1 MPISWKATTTAA
13 VVALALIPGTGR
25 NVAAQTKRALV
36 VGIDQYE
43 APKAQLDAWHA
54 EVAPVVAAWQA
65 SVGAAVA
72 ASAASEG
79 RAMVPD
85 LDGAVNDA
93 RSMAATLK
101 SPKYA
106 FTDVRILVDAEATR
120 AGVLAAIERLI
131 QDTRPGDVIVFFY
144 AGHGSQRVNSLADVK
159 LNHLDQ
165 TIVPAD
171 ANAGQ
176 FDIRNTELAALFDR
190 LIDKGASLTLIFD
203 SCHSGSITRGETA
216 PTKKRWAQADPR
228 DAHNAVRPVPP
239 ETRGALFIAA
249 AADFETAEET
259 IDQFDQKSHGVFTSA
274 LLQVMRQ
281 SRAAAPAAD
290 IFASARAVLLRNGLA
305 QHPVL
310 RNEGRERGRPL
321 FGPASELAAG
331 DGVSLAVVRV
341 GRDTVGLQGGAE
353 LGIGRGTEL
362 KLADSARGK
371 SLRLR
376 VVNVSGMGLSTA
388 LPSSGQLNSLKAGDL
403 LVIDKWVES
412 DRPALRVWI
421 PATLNASA
429 LNAARSSF
437 AALRHASALDWVDD
451 PSTIPD
457 DGRPLYVV
465 RYSAQG
471 WRLQG
476 PSAAV
481 VSLPSPTAA
490 AVEQAVAAQ
499 EATAAK
505 SATVPGV
512 APATR
517 GRPRVFVM
525 LPPTP
530 VARSLVNVGAGT
542 ENTAIAIDT
551 SMRSADYL
559 LVGRDSAGHVAYAWL
574 RPNAR
579 VTDDR
584 RSLPTR
590 SDWFAWTPASDTT
603 VGASLESRVLSLAKV
618 NGWLTIES
626 PDDPSSFPYR
636 LYLRN
641 VATGEVKDSGVT
653 RHGERYE
660 FLLRRDLSVSRNR
673 IETRWVYI
681 FAIDSW
687 GRGTPLWAADNTI
700 PPDSAGRKLV
710 PDSLLL
716 RPNRLS
722 SGRVE
727 ILPPYGTDTF
737 VLISSD
743 QPLDPAIFKF
753 DAVQTRGPGLVPDNQ
768 TPLER
773 LFTRLGGQRRGVVDG
788 IPVSWSIQ
796 RVPLKSVETP

>member
-1 MPISWKATTTAA
+1 MPISWKAATGAA
-13 VVALALIPGTGR
+13 VLAFALVAGDAR

-36 VGIDQYE
+36 VGIDRYE
-43 APKAQLDAWHA
+43 APKAQLDAWRA
-54 EVAPVVAAWQA
+54 EVAPAVAAWQA
-65 SVGAAVA
+65 RTGGRVA
-72 ASAASEG
+72 GLAPSDG
-79 RAMVPD
+79 RAVVPD

-93 RSMAATLK
+93 LSMAAMLK
-101 SPKYA
+101 SPKYG
-106 FTDVRILVDAEATR
+106 FTDARLLLDGDATR
-120 AGVLAAIERLI
+120 AGILSAIEKLI
-131 QDTRPGDVIVFFY
+131 QDSRPGDIVLFFY

-190 LIDKGASLTLIFD
+190 LLDKGATLTLIFD

-228 DAHNAVRPVPP
+228 DAHDSVRPAPP

-249 AADFETAEET
+249 AADFEAAEET
-259 IDQFDQKSHGVFTSA
+259 RDQYDQKSHGALTSA

-281 SRAAAPAAD
+281 SRATAPAAD
-290 IFASARAVLLRNGLA
+290 IFASARAVLLRNGFA
-305 QHPVL
+305 QHPLL
-310 RNEGRERGRPL
+310 RSEGSEQGRPL
-321 FGPASELAAG
+321 FGPATGTGTG

-341 GRDTVGLQGGAE
+341 GRDTVVLQGGAE

-362 KLADSARGK
+362 RLADSPKGT

-376 VVNVSGMGLSTA
+376 VVDVAGVGLSTA
-388 LPSSGQLNSLKAGDL
+388 VPSAGQLNALKAGDL
-403 LVIDKWVES
+403 VVIDKWAEP

-429 LNAARSSF
+429 LNAARSGF
-437 AALRHASALDWVDD
+437 AALRHSSALDWVDD

-471 WRLQG
+471 WKLQA

-481 VSLPSPTAA
+481 ASLVSPSGA
-490 AVEQAVAAQ
+490 AVEQIVAAH
-499 EATAAK
+499 EAAAAK
-505 SATVPGV
+505 SATIPGV

-517 GRPRVFVM
+517 GRPRVFIM

-530 VARSLVNVGAGT
+530 VARSFIKVGAGT
-542 ENTAIAIDT
+542 ENAAIALDS

-579 VTDDR
+579 ASDDR

-590 SDWFAWTPASDTT
+590 SDWFAWTSASDMT
-603 VGASLESRVLSLAKV
+603 VGGSLESRALSLAKI

-626 PDDPSSFPYR
+626 PDDPSAFPYR

-653 RHGERYE
+653 RGGEHYD
-660 FLLRRDLSVSRNR
+660 FVLRRDLSVNRNR
-673 IETRWVYI
+673 IEARWVYI

-687 GRGTPLWAADNTI
+687 GRGTPLWSDANTI
-700 PPDSAGRKLV
+700 PPDSGGRKIV

-722 SGRVE
+722 SAHVE
-727 ILPPYGTDTF
+727 IMPPYGTDTF
-737 VLISSD
+737 ILISSD

-753 DAVQTRGPGLVPDNQ
+753 DAVQTRGPDLVPENR

-773 LFTRLGGQRRGVVDG
+773 LFTGLGGQTRGVVDG

-796 RVPLKSVETP
+796 RVALKSVEAP

>member
-1 MPISWKATTTAA
+1 M
-13 VVALALIPGTGR
+13 
-25 NVAAQTKRALV
+25 
-36 VGIDQYE
+36 
-43 APKAQLDAWHA
+43 
-54 EVAPVVAAWQA
+54 
-65 SVGAAVA
+65 
-72 ASAASEG
+72 
-79 RAMVPD
+79 
-85 LDGAVNDA
+85 
-93 RSMAATLK
+93 
-101 SPKYA
+101 
-106 FTDVRILVDAEATR
+106 
-120 AGVLAAIERLI
+120 
-131 QDTRPGDVIVFFY
+131 FFY

-190 LIDKGASLTLIFD
+190 LIDKGATLTLIFD
-203 SCHSGSITRGETA
+203 SCHSGSITRGETV

-228 DAHNAVRPVPP
+228 DARDAVRPAPP

-249 AADFETAEET
+249 AADFEAAQET
-259 IDQFDQKSHGVFTSA
+259 LDAYDQKSHGAFTSA
-274 LLQVMRQ
+274 LLQVMRR
-281 SRAAAPAAD
+281 SRAGAPAAD
-290 IFASARAVLLRNGLA
+290 VFASARAVLLQDGLA

-310 RNEGRERGRPL
+310 RAEGREQGRPL
-321 FGPASELAAG
+321 FGPTIGAAAG

-341 GRDTVGLQGGAE
+341 NRDTVVLQGGVE

-362 KLADSARGK
+362 KLADGARGK

-376 VVNVSGMGLSTA
+376 VVDVPGMGLSTA
-388 LPSSGQLNSLKAGDL
+388 LASAGQPNALKAGDL
-403 LVIDKWVES
+403 LVVDKWVEP

-437 AALRHASALDWVDD
+437 AGLRHSVALDWVDD

-465 RYSAQG
+465 RYSAEG

-481 VSLPSPTAA
+481 VSLPSPTPA
-490 AVEQAVAAQ
+490 AVEQAVGAQ

-517 GRPRVFVM
+517 GQPRVFVM

-530 VARSLVNVGAGT
+530 AVRSFIRVGAGT
-542 ENTAIAIDT
+542 ENGAIAVDS
-551 SMRSADYL
+551 SMSSADYL

-579 VTDDR
+579 AADDR

-603 VGASLESRVLSLAKV
+603 VGDSLESKVGALAKI
-618 NGWLTIES
+618 NAWLTIES
-626 PDDPSSFPYR
+626 PDDPTAFPYR
-636 LYLRN
+636 LFLRN
-641 VATGEVKDSGVT
+641 AKTGEVKDSGVT
-653 RHGERYE
+653 RNGEEYD
-660 FLLRRDLSVSRNR
+660 FLLRRDLSVNRNR

-681 FAIDSW
+681 FVIDSW
-687 GRGTPLWAADNTI
+687 GSGIPIWSAANTI
-700 PPDSAGRKLV
+700 PPDSAGRKIV
-710 PDSLLL
+710 FDSLVL
-716 RPNRLS
+716 RPNM
-722 SGRVE
+722 
-727 ILPPYGTDTF
+727 LPMEHVKIGSPYGTDTF

-743 QPLDPAIFKF
+743 QPLNPAIFKF
-753 DAVQTRGPGLVPDNQ
+753 DAVRTRGPGLASDNQ

-773 LFTRLGGQRRGVVDG
+773 LFTRLGGQTRGMVDG